1 MSYRHITPVVDYSGL
16 DLLVPD
22 AMLTTI
28 ARDPV
33 TKFNSMFN
41 FVKPTLR
48 KYRSA
53 GNFVKAVLRGEATVD
68 EMNDLCNNFAYS
80 LSGEKETL
88 GRLDGEESEAYAKD
102 MIERMEGRGMFV
114 MIMEKLPESLVVV
127 CEGMGWDCYSGS
139 MSFKATSERKNT
151 DPGNVKCKDPA
162 CEEEIL
168 KCNMVD
174 KILYEHYKE
183 KLGEITRGIEGF
195 EEKLEMLKGV
205 MEKST
210 GNKQKYP
217 VSCRGQVKNEFDQMH
232 SCKGN
237 LTP

>member
-1 MSYRHITPVVDYSGL
+1 MGGEGGEAVLGGIIAKNQVFIPVHQGTHGDVAERSKALWYVKLHHNTRLLNTFLHSSSSQLRPQSCKLHPPHHWTLPSTFLPILYLLLLHYSGREFESRRL
-16 DLLVPD
+16 HPLFFCLL
-22 AMLTTI
+22 T
-28 ARDPV
+28 
-33 TKFNSMFN
+33 
-41 FVKPTLR
+41 
-48 KYRSA
+48 
-53 GNFVKAVLRGEATVD
+53 
-68 EMNDLCNNFAYS
+68 
-80 LSGEKETL
+80 
-88 GRLDGEESEAYAKD
+88 
-102 MIERMEGRGMFV
+102 
-114 MIMEKLPESLVVV
+114 
-127 CEGMGWDCYSGS
+127 
-139 MSFKATSERKNT
+139 ATSERKNT